1 MKLDYALDYGRY
13 VFAALG
19 TVLVTLLGGWDKLL
33 QVLVLFVVTDY
44 ITGVVAA
51 WFEKR
56 LSSEVGAKGILK
68 KLLIFAVVAIATSLD
83 KMTGTNEVFR
93 SLVVLFYVSNEGLSV
108 IENLGKCGVPV
119 PGALK
124 EAILKLKEGE
134 KNVN

>member
-1 MKLDYALDYGRY
+1 MKLEYVLDYGRY

-19 TVLVTLLGGWDKLL
+19 TALISLLGGWDKLL
-33 QVLVLFVVTDY
+33 QVLVLFVVIDY

-119 PGALK
+119 PGALR
-124 EAILKLKEGE
+124 EAILKLKEGG
-134 KNVN
+134 KDA

>member
-1 MKLDYALDYGRY
+1 MKLEYVLDYGRY

-19 TVLVTLLGGWDKLL
+19 TALISLLGGWDKLL

-83 KMTGTNEVFR
+83 GMAGTNEIFR

-124 EAILKLKEGE
+124 EAILKLKEDE
-134 KNVN
+134 KNA

>member
-1 MKLDYALDYGRY
+1 MKLEYILDYGRY

-19 TVLVTLLGGWDKLL
+19 TALVTLLGGWDKLL

-134 KNVN
+134 KNA